1 MTFKDLHRPGDPL
14 LLPNAW
20 DHASA
25 AALAAAGFPALG
37 TTSLGVAAAAG
48 KPDGAGDTLEETV
61 ALVRL
66 IAHLDAFITVDLE
79 DGYSDDPGAVADLA
93 VRLHELGAAGV
104 NLEDQLRDG
113 LEAKVAA
120 VKARVPD
127 LFVNARTD
135 THWLKREQKTTVARL
150 SRYVDAGAD
159 GVFAPGLT
167 DDSAIAALADA
178 VDAPLNVLASHPLSR
193 LAELGVA
200 RVSTGSGLFRLAL
213 GAATDAA
220 TAFRDGGPPPT
231 GGPSYDEI
239 QGLTRA

>member
-1 MTFKDLHRPGDPL
+1 MTFKDLPRPGDPL

-20 DHASA
+20 HHAPA

-104 NLEDQLRDG
+104 NLE
-113 LEAKVAA
+113 
-120 VKARVPD
+120 
-127 LFVNARTD
+127 
-135 THWLKREQKTTVARL
+135 
-150 SRYVDAGAD
+150 
-159 GVFAPGLT
+159 
-167 DDSAIAALADA
+167 
-178 VDAPLNVLASHPLSR
+178 
-193 LAELGVA
+193 
-200 RVSTGSGLFRLAL
+200 
-213 GAATDAA
+213 
-220 TAFRDGGPPPT
+220 
-231 GGPSYDEI
+231 
-239 QGLTRA
+239 